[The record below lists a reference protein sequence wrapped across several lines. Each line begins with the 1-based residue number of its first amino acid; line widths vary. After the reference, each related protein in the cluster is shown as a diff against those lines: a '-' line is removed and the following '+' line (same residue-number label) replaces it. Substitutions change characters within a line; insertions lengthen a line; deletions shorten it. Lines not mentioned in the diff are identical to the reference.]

1 MTLKPRVNSE
11 RTSSGVHAGNILH
24 VVDVLQYQLGPVV
37 PVTEVHV
44 LPAMHRR
51 RLFQENSSKAIC
63 DSEQGKLKEENISSM
78 VWNTRNSGQ
87 KHLYQLNWESNV
99 LPPGGT
105 SSVKAQAQTQC
116 QKDLKLARQLIWQ
129 WQLAGMSSSM
139 TFMNKQQQNVL
150 ALMSQ
155 KGAIKS
161 SRSVMTVMCI
171 LLRSATRRLFEHPS
185 WRHFHAAI
193 LQN

>member
-1 MTLKPRVNSE
+1 LARKADSKDAKMTLKPRVNSE

-78 VWNTRNSGQ
+78 V
-87 KHLYQLNWESNV
+87 
-99 LPPGGT
+99 
-105 SSVKAQAQTQC
+105 
-116 QKDLKLARQLIWQ
+116 
-129 WQLAGMSSSM
+129 
-139 TFMNKQQQNVL
+139 
-150 ALMSQ
+150 
-155 KGAIKS
+155 
-161 SRSVMTVMCI
+161 
-171 LLRSATRRLFEHPS
+171 
-185 WRHFHAAI
+185 
-193 LQN
+193 